1 MKANLEKQ
9 SWFKRFFTN
18 LNYKYKLV
26 IMNESTFDEKL
37 SFRISRMLVF
47 IVYGMVTLIS
57 ITFTIFMIYITPLK
71 EYIPGYASVDKV
83 KLVYINKLKT
93 DSLEHE
99 IAQRDLWLN
108 NFKTR
113 ILEGKDLGEND
124 SIIFEKDENLDYNN
138 LDVSIS
144 KEDSALRAQWERIP
158 DYDLSYTSGSTNN
171 GGISQ
176 FFFMAPIKGTI
187 SSGFNSQKQHYG
199 IDIIGKKDA
208 AVKACLDGTVILST
222 WSYDYGYVIAIQH
235 NDNIMSV
242 YKHNSTILKNEGDLV
257 LAGDPIAIIGNT
269 GNQTSGQHLH
279 FEIWYNMNP
288 VNPAQFIS
296 FE

>member
-1 MKANLEKQ
+1 MKANLENQ
-9 SWFKRFFTN
+9 SWLKRLFTN

-47 IVYGMVTLIS
+47 VVFGVVTLVS
-57 ITFTIFMIYITPLK
+57 IAFTIFMIYITPLK
-71 EYIPGYASVDKV
+71 EYIPGYASVDRV

-99 IAQRDLWLN
+99 IAQRDLWLS

-113 ILEGKDLGEND
+113 ILLGEDLEEDD
-124 SIIFEKDENLDYNN
+124 SIVLKKNDEIDYENID
-138 LDVSIS
+138 LSTS
-144 KEDSALRAQWERIP
+144 PEDSALRDKWESVP
-158 DYDLSYTSGSTNN
+158 DYNLSSTANSSTSS
-171 GGISQ
+171 ISR

-187 SSGFNSQKQHYG
+187 SGGFNSKKKHYG
-199 IDIIGKKDA
+199 IDILGKKDKPI
-208 AVKACLDGTVILST
+208 KACLDGLVVLST
-222 WSYDYGYVIAIQH
+222 WTYDYGYVIVIQH
-235 NDNIMSV
+235 ESNIISV
-242 YKHNSTILKNEGDLV
+242 YKHNSALLKKEGDIV
-257 LAGDPIAIIGNT
+257 SAGDPIAIIGNT
-269 GNQTSGQHLH
+269 GKQTTGPHLH

-288 VNPAQFIS
+288 LNPARFIS

>member
-1 MKANLEKQ
+1 MKANLENQ
-9 SWFKRFFTN
+9 SWLKRVFTN

-26 IMNESTFDEKL
+26 VMNESTFEEKI

-47 IVYGMVTLIS
+47 IVFGLVTLVS
-57 ITFTIFMIYITPLK
+57 IAFTIFMIYITPLK
-71 EYIPGYASVDKV
+71 EYIPGYASVDRV

-99 IAQRDLWLN
+99 IAQRDLWLY
-108 NFKTR
+108 NFKNR
-113 ILEGKDLGEND
+113 ILLGKDIDEND
-124 SIIFEKDENLDYNN
+124 SVILQKDDNVDYHNLD
-138 LDVSIS
+138 LSIS
-144 KEDSALRAQWERIP
+144 KEDSVLRTKWEKTS
-158 DYDLSYTSGSTNN
+158 DFDLSYSSNTANN

-187 SSGFNSQKQHYG
+187 SNGFNPQKQHYG

-208 AVKACLDGTVILST
+208 AIKACLDGTVILSS
-222 WSYDYGYVIAIQH
+222 WSYNFGYTIAVQH
-235 NDNIMSV
+235 DDGIISV
-242 YKHNSTILKNEGDLV
+242 YKHNSTLLKKAGDLV
-257 LAGDPIAIIGNT
+257 SAGDPIAIIGNT
-269 GNQTSGQHLH
+269 GEQTSGQHLH